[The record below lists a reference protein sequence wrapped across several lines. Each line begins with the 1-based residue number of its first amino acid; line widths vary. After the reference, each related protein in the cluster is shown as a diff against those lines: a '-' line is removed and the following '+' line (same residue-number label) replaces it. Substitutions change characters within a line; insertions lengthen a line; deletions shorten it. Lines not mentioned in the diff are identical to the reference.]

1 MAGLGAAIFARTAH
15 KVLAEP
21 STPTPSPTKTYLPI
35 VSNTTPPP
43 KAGLAASSHDNIL
56 ERIALLGGVAAI
68 RGWQLGGEV
77 PSTIGAT
84 PYVPC
89 WWCDTYTRAAPNEP
103 IQVVSQLHVPDLLVG
118 SEGELL
124 FLNEP
129 DLSLYGH
136 HGQCEASPRK
146 AAVLYAHAKER
157 LPHMRFIGAGVS
169 HLDYING
176 FQWLRA
182 WIGEV
187 IALTG
192 NVPQMWAWDIHHYI
206 PDGNPLEPINALCA
220 VLSEFG
226 VESPRIYVSE
236 WAACTAERVRETR
249 IAFDTDP
256 RIVRHFYYDQT
267 YAWWDGDG
275 RCTML
280 FEQEGEPRLSELG
293 QAWVE
298 AGMG

>member
-1 MAGLGAAIFARTAH
+1 MTGLGAALFARTAH
-15 KVLAEP
+15 RVLAEP
-21 STPTPSPTKTYLPI
+21 SPPTPSQNTTYLPL
-35 VSNTTPPP
+35 VTGAVLPL

-68 RGWQLGGEV
+68 RGWQLGSEV
-77 PSTIGAT
+77 PTSIGAT

-89 WWCDTYTRAAPNEP
+89 WWCDTFTRAAPNEP
-103 IQVVSQLHVPDLLVG
+103 IQVVSQLHVPDLLAG

-157 LPHMRFIGAGVS
+157 LPLMRFIGVGIS
-169 HLDYING
+169 HLDYLNG

-187 IALTG
+187 VAITG
-192 NVPQMWAWDIHHYI
+192 QVPQLWAWDTHHYI
-206 PDGNPLEPINALCA
+206 MEGDPLAPINALEA
-220 VLSEFG
+220 VLAEFG
-226 VESPRIYVSE
+226 IVSPRFYISE
-236 WAACTAERVRETR
+236 WAACTPERVREMR
-249 IAFDTDP
+249 IAFDNDP
-256 RIVRHFYYDQT
+256 RIMRHFYYDQT

-280 FEQEGEPRLSELG
+280 FEQEGELRLSELG
-293 QAWVE
+293 RAWVE